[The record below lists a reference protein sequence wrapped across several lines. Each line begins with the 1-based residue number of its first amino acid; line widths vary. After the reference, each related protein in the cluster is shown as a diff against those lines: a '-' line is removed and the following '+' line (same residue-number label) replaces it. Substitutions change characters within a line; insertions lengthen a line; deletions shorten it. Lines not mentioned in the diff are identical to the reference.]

1 MLDGA
6 GWWRRLF
13 SITLPLL
20 RRPMSF
26 VLIACT
32 VGSFLLFAP
41 VQILTKGG
49 PNGSTNLI
57 MYDIY
62 TNAYQIGDLG
72 VGQAEVVVLM
82 VMLAVIVAIQFRLL
96 REDGK

>member
-1 MLDGA
+1 MA
-6 GWWRRLF
+6 
-13 SITLPLL
+13 
-20 RRPMSF
+20 F

-49 PNGSTNLI
+49 PEDSTNLI

-62 TNAYQIGDLG
+62 NRAYLLGDIG

-82 VMLAVIVAIQFRLL
+82 LILSIIVAVQFRLL
-96 REDGK
+96 REDRS